1 MFKSKTS
8 YLLLLFFLLQFS
20 FIYGQMPLA
29 KTAKISILT
38 CEKGDELYSLFGH
51 TAIRIKDEANTL
63 DVVYNYGT
71 FDFKT
76 ERFYLKFIKGDL
88 KYFVSA
94 YSFNEF
100 YYEYTLE
107 NRAIYEQKLDL
118 TMLQKQQLFDALNKS
133 LLSDDKFYTY
143 KFINRNCTNMV
154 VDKVNQS
161 LGKKCIVKTTEQNE
175 SYREILFPY
184 LENHFYENLGINII
198 FGKKVDEN
206 GVKLFLPNQFME
218 SLRVAKYN
226 GKLISEEPKTILKAS
241 TEEKGKSL
249 WNNFYTFCLAL
260 FLIFISRKV
269 WIYLSFFIMLGFLG
283 LFLSTIGLYSLH
295 EEVTYNYNILLFNPL
310 LLILIIFYWQKNYI
324 WVKRMALICLFCL
337 VIMLIVLLNKP
348 NLLMFLPM
356 ITCPGVL
363 LYYFMRR
370 SNQELLT
377 TIK

>member
-38 CEKGDELYSLFGH
+38 CEEGDELYSLFGH
-51 TAIRIKDEANTL
+51 TAIRIKDEANAL

-226 GKLISEEPKTILKAS
+226 GKLIAEEPKTILKAS
-241 TEEKGKSL
+241 IENKEKSL

-269 WIYLSFFIMLGFLG
+269 WLYLSFFMMLGFLG

-337 VIMLIVLLNKP
+337 VIILIVLLNKP

-356 ITCPGVL
+356 ITCLGVL
-363 LYYFMRR
+363 LYYFMQR

>member
-8 YLLLLFFLLQFS
+8 YLLQLFFLLQSSLF
-20 FIYGQMPLA
+20 YGQMPLA
-29 KTAKISILT
+29 KTAEISILT
-38 CEKGDELYSLFGH
+38 CEEGDELYSLFGH
-51 TAIRIKDEANTL
+51 TAIRIKDEANAL

-76 ERFYLKFIKGDL
+76 ERFYLKFVKGDL

-143 KFINRNCTNMV
+143 KFIDRNCTNMV
-154 VDKVNQS
+154 VDKINQIVDKDC
-161 LGKKCIVKTTEQNE
+161 LVKTTEQNE

-206 GVKLFLPNQFME
+206 GEKLFLPNQFME
-218 SLRVAKYN
+218 SLKVAKHN
-226 GKLISEEPKTILKAS
+226 GKLISERPKTILKAS
-241 TEEKGKSL
+241 TEKKGKSL
-249 WNNFYTFCLAL
+249 WNNFYTLCLAL

-269 WIYLSFFIMLGFLG
+269 WLYLSFFMILGFLG

-324 WVKRMALICLFCL
+324 RVKRMALICLFCL

-348 NLLMFLPM
+348 NLLLFLPM
-356 ITCPGVL
+356 ITSSGVL

-370 SNQELLT
+370 CNQELLT

>member
-8 YLLLLFFLLQFS
+8 YLLQLFFLLQSSLF
-20 FIYGQMPLA
+20 YGQMPLA
-29 KTAKISILT
+29 KTAEISILT
-38 CEKGDELYSLFGH
+38 CEEGDELYSLFGH
-51 TAIRIKDEANTL
+51 TAIRIKDEANAL

-76 ERFYLKFIKGDL
+76 ERFYLKFVKGDL

-118 TMLQKQQLFDALNKS
+118 TMIQKQQLFDALNKS

-143 KFINRNCTNMV
+143 KFIDRNCTNMV
-154 VDKVNQS
+154 VDKINQIVDKDC
-161 LGKKCIVKTTEQNE
+161 LVKTTEQNE

-206 GVKLFLPNQFME
+206 GEKLFLPNQFME
-218 SLRVAKYN
+218 SLKVAKHN

-241 TEEKGKSL
+241 TEKKGKSL
-249 WNNFYTFCLAL
+249 WNNFYTLCLAL

-269 WIYLSFFIMLGFLG
+269 WLYLSFFMILGFLG

-324 WVKRMALICLFCL
+324 RVKRMALICLFCL

-348 NLLMFLPM
+348 NLLLFLPM
-356 ITCPGVL
+356 ITSSGVL

-370 SNQELLT
+370 CNQELLT

>member
-1 MFKSKTS
+1 MDPTEFLSVLEQIGQLDKSDQNNLEMFKD
-8 YLLLLFFLLQFS
+8 LDRW
-20 FIYGQMPLA
+20 
-29 KTAKISILT
+29 KI
-38 CEKGDELYSLFGH
+38 LFGKFVNVYL
-51 TAIRIKDEANTL
+51 RL
-63 DVVYNYGT
+63 DLNLQPIESNIFIENELNSAY
-71 FDFKT
+71 
-76 ERFYLKFIKGDL
+76 YLKRIEQSFSMNFDL
-88 KYFVSA
+88 NGV
-94 YSFNEF
+94 
-100 YYEYTLE
+100 
-107 NRAIYEQKLDL
+107 
-118 TMLQKQQLFDALNKS
+118 
-133 LLSDDKFYTY
+133 
-143 KFINRNCTNMV
+143 
-154 VDKVNQS
+154 
-161 LGKKCIVKTTEQNE
+161 GKEKA
-175 SYREILFPY
+175 
-184 LENHFYENLGINII
+184 ENHFYENLGINII

-218 SLRVAKYN
+218 SLRVTKYN

-356 ITCPGVL
+356 ITCSGVL
-363 LYYFMRR
+363 LYYFIRR

-377 TIK
+377 TIE

>member
-20 FIYGQMPLA
+20 FFYGQMPLA

-51 TAIRIKDEANTL
+51 TAIRIKDEANAL

-118 TMLQKQQLFDALNKS
+118 TVLQKQQLFDALNKS
-133 LLSDDKFYTY
+133 LLSDEKFYTY
-143 KFINRNCTNMV
+143 KFIDRNCTNMV
-154 VDKVNQS
+154 VDKINLIVDKN
-161 LGKKCIVKTTEQNE
+161 CIVKTTEENE

-184 LENHFYENLGINII
+184 LENHFFENLGINII

-206 GVKLFLPNQFME
+206 GEKLFLPNQFME
-218 SLRVAKYN
+218 SLKVAKHN
-226 GKLISEEPKTILKAS
+226 GKLIAEEPKTILKAS
-241 TEEKGKSL
+241 TEKKEKSL

-260 FLIFISRKV
+260 FLIFISRKI
-269 WIYLSFFIMLGFLG
+269 WLYLSFFMILGFLG
-283 LFLSTIGLYSLH
+283 LFLSTVGLYSLH
-295 EEVTYNYNILLFNPL
+295 EEVAYNYNVLLFNPL

-324 WVKRMALICLFCL
+324 RVKQMALICLFCL
-337 VIMLIVLLNKP
+337 VIILIILLNKP
-348 NLLMFLPM
+348 NLLLFLPM
-356 ITCPGVL
+356 IIVSGVL
-363 LYYFMRR
+363 LYSFMRR

-377 TIK
+377 TIE

>member
-51 TAIRIKDEANTL
+51 TAIRIKDEANAL

-143 KFINRNCTNMV
+143 KFIDRNCTNMV
-154 VDKVNQS
+154 VDKVNQIVNKDC
-161 LGKKCIVKTTEQNE
+161 LVKTTEQNE

-218 SLRVAKYN
+218 SLRVTKYN

-241 TEEKGKSL
+241 IENKEKSL

-269 WIYLSFFIMLGFLG
+269 WLYLSFFMMLGFLG

-356 ITCPGVL
+356 ITCSGVL

>member
-38 CEKGDELYSLFGH
+38 CEEGDELYSLFGH
-51 TAIRIKDEANTL
+51 TAIRIKDEANAL

-161 LGKKCIVKTTEQNE
+161 LGKKCLVKTTEQNE

-218 SLRVAKYN
+218 SLRVTKYN
-226 GKLISEEPKTILKAS
+226 GKLFAEEPKTILKAS
-241 TEEKGKSL
+241 IENKEKSL

-269 WIYLSFFIMLGFLG
+269 WLYLSFFMMLGFLG

-356 ITCPGVL
+356 ITCSGVL